1 MSNKKYRL
9 AVRGICRYH
18 NAYGMMGHMKLWASR
33 RQQQRGFTIVEL
45 LVVIV
50 VIAILAAITVVAY
63 NGIQN
68 RARQAKAQAD
78 IASVLRVIEA
88 YNAEKGYYP
97 LTVAQG
103 ASLNPDWFNATA
115 KVDVNCAVGGTTNGV
130 SNKTAQWVP
139 DVTATLPQSDGSK
152 GVNGFPGC
160 YMYASNGSQYVLS
173 AWNMLPDVQNST
185 MYRRLGFREMDGA
198 ADHQNMYFLCNHGSV
213 NGTVGG
219 TYTAN
224 NDYYKHSLTVS
235 NITTCNETPP
245 PGA

>member
-1 MSNKKYRL
+1 MK
-9 AVRGICRYH
+9 
-18 NAYGMMGHMKLWASR
+18 HMKLWASR
-33 RQQQRGFTIVEL
+33 RQSGFTIVEL
-45 LVVIV
+45 LIVIV
-50 VIAILAAITVVAY
+50 VIAVLAAITVVAY
-63 NGIQN
+63 NGVQN
-68 RARQAKAQAD
+68 RARQAKAQSD

-103 ASLNPDWFNATA
+103 ASLNPDWYNATA
-115 KVDVNCAVGGTTNGV
+115 RVDSNCAVGNAP
-130 SNKTAQWVP
+130 NKTAQWVP
-139 DVTATLPQSDGSK
+139 DVTSALPQSSGGK

-160 YMYASNGSQYVLS
+160 YMYASNGSEYVLS

-198 ADHQNMYFLCNHGSV
+198 NDHQNMYFLCNHGSV
-213 NGTVGG
+213 DGTAGG

>member
-1 MSNKKYRL
+1 
-9 AVRGICRYH
+9 
-18 NAYGMMGHMKLWASR
+18 MMGDMKLWAPK
-33 RQQQRGFTIVEL
+33 RQQFGFTIVEL
-45 LVVIV
+45 LIVIV

-63 NGIQN
+63 NGVQN
-68 RARQAKAQAD
+68 RARQAKAQSD
-78 IASVLRVIEA
+78 IASVLRLIEA

-97 LTVAQG
+97 VTTETQG
-103 ASLNPDWFNATA
+103 ASLTPGDYYSATA
-115 KVDVNCAVGGTTNGV
+115 RTDANCSVGGAG
-130 SNKTAQWVP
+130 KTAQWVP
-139 DVTATLPQSDGSK
+139 DVTAALPQSSGGK

-198 ADHQNMYFLCNHGSV
+198 NDHQNMYFLCNHGSV
-213 NGTVGG
+213 DGTVGG
-219 TYTAN
+219 TYNAN

-235 NITTCNETPP
+235 NITTCNETLP